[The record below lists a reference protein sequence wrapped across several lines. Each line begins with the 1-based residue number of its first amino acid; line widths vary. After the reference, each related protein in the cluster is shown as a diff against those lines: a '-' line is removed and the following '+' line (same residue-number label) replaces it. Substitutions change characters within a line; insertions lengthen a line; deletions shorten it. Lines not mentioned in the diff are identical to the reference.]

1 MNERDDGKCKQALAA
16 ILEEV
21 LKLIARHDA
30 PPDVQ
35 QRYGIIESICRHGA
49 DVRTSEQKRDLP
61 KDDDLTI
68 S

>member
-1 MNERDDGKCKQALAA
+1 MSEEGEEKCKQALAA

-35 QRYGIIESICRHGA
+35 QRLGIIESMCRHGA
-49 DVRTSEQKRDLP
+49 DIRTPEQKRDIP
-61 KDDDLTI
+61 KDKAG
-68 S
+68 